1 VPVWRDDRL
10 PVAGCDRPATS
21 SVSATPLSVS
31 LRTWP
36 PLSEE
41 VAASGGPLRTSEGPL
56 RTSEGPMRTSEHET
70 STSSLSGGHVLSDTD
85 SGVAD
90 TEDVAGRSHPATG
103 SRSSRHT
110 GTRPRTSTHAT
121 SSSTQITSATTATST
136 SSSSNVDLQTL
147 RDPSHYEELN
157 VIGNG
162 MFIFCFFWL
171 CGSGQPLKPIT
182 L

>member
-1 VPVWRDDRL
+1 MSRHHDEHRSCEAMTTAP
-10 PVAGCDRPATS
+10 
-21 SVSATPLSVS
+21 
-31 LRTWP
+31 
-36 PLSEE
+36 
-41 VAASGGPLRTSEGPL
+41 GGPLRTSEGPL

-162 MFIFCFFWL
+162 KFIFCFLAASYTSNVLVRSFEVYCIKL
-171 CGSGQPLKPIT
+171 YFFL
-182 L
+182 LLH